1 VLDPERD
8 AREPRDL
15 SSTVTGARRLARDLR
30 LETWSEHLDLPREQL
45 VDPVAAWDVWRER
58 ADALDAWHAGG
69 RRGPR
74 PPGQV
79 RRHRPDPVSR
89 LQRLWAEPV
98 YRLVFDPDGR
108 PRSLRRSGRF

>member
-1 VLDPERD
+1 
-8 AREPRDL
+8 
-15 SSTVTGARRLARDLR
+15 VTCAFRCGA
-30 LETWSEHLDLPREQL
+30 EHLDLPAEQL
-45 VDPVAAWDVWRER
+45 VDPVAAWDLWRQR

-69 RRGPR
+69 RQGPR

-79 RRHRPDPVSR
+79 RRHRPDPVTR

>member
-1 VLDPERD
+1 MLDPERD
-8 AREPRDL
+8 DREPRDL
-15 SSTVTGARRLARDLR
+15 SADGDGARRLARDLR

-45 VDPVAAWDVWRER
+45 LDPDAAWSLWQER
-58 ADALDAWHAGG
+58 AAALDDWHAGG

-79 RRHRPDPVSR
+79 RRHVPDPVSR
-89 LQRLWAEPV
+89 RQRLWAEPL
-98 YRLVFDPDGR
+98 YRIVFDPDGR